1 MGMKKDLKKLKE
13 QDKDLEED
21 EEYQDKQEQKKN
33 QEEFDLLS
41 EDMRRELLRQKWEKE
56 EMENLKKDNLHYGD
70 VVFDE
75 ARTHGAGFYA
85 FSKDETKRTMEQE
98 TLKKFHEET
107 DDARKMRGRKQR
119 RGRRTCKRG
128 L

>member
-1 MGMKKDLKKLKE
+1 MRRELLR
-13 QDKDLEED
+13 
-21 EEYQDKQEQKKN
+21 QKWEN

-70 VVFDE
+70 VLFDE
-75 ARTHGAGFYA
+75 ARAHGAGFYA
-85 FSKDETKRTMEQE
+85 FSKDETKRSQEQD

-107 DDARKMRGRKQR
+107 DDARKVREKKAEKRKKDMAERIKKIKRKR
-119 RGRRTCKRG
+119 REKLG
-128 L
+128 LP